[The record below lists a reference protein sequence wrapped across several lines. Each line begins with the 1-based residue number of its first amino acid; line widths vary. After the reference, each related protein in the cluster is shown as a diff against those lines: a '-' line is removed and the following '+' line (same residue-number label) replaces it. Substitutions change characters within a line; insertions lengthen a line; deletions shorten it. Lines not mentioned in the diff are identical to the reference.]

1 MFYYIVKFWPMKIL
15 WSFNTKL
22 DEHEL
27 YDAIQK
33 NGQWNA
39 IMMKKHRVFLVRPMI
54 WMLFAF
60 IAFWLLIWFAYRQFF
75 SDYSVIFRV
84 MSIAYGAVTFSRC
97 IHSLL
102 MIIYD
107 IQIQTKSKER
117 YIDTIEEADFKDG
130 KYESFLR
137 HSFISM
143 ASQIVLMVVNF
154 VISFAMWDN
163 SGNEIAINIIWIFV
177 NIWFIFLLYKV
188 LDRIIDYEM
197 DFNIFTVDQF
207 ILYRQHWFFKTE
219 SMNIATSTIKIVNE
233 SKSWFR
239 WALLHYWKVSIH
251 PEWNLWS
258 SSKAI
263 ELHFVP
269 EPKHLTKKLNEFIE
283 KSKEMMNVAVAS

>member
-1 MFYYIVKFWPMKIL
+1 MKIL

-39 IMMKKHRVFLVRPMI
+39 IMMKKHWVYLIRPMV

-60 IAFWLLIWFAYRQFF
+60 ITFWLLIWFAYRQFYN
-75 SDYSVIFRV
+75 SDYMRIFWV
-84 MSIAYGAVTFSRC
+84 LTLAYSWVTCVWCMHSIW
-97 IHSLL
+97 

-107 IQIQTKSKER
+107 VRAQTRCKEW
-117 YIDTIEEADFKDG
+117 YVDVVDTAEFKEW
-130 KYESFLR
+130 KYEKFLK

-143 ASQIVLMVVNF
+143 ALQIIIMIANCIVSF
-154 VISFAMWDN
+154 VAETN
-163 SGNEIAINIIWIFV
+163 STSNILFNILWVTV
-177 NIWFIFLLYKV
+177 NIWFLFLLYKV

-219 SMNIATSTIKIVNE
+219 SMNIATSTIKIVQE
-233 SKSWFR
+233 WKSWF
-239 WALLHYWKVSIH
+239 WWSLFYYWKVSIH
-251 PEWNLWS
+251 PEWNIWNDT
-258 SSKAI
+258 KAI
-263 ELHFVP
+263 ELFYVP
-269 EPKHLTKKLNEFIE
+269 YPKKLTKKLNEFIE
-283 KSKEMMNVAVAS
+283 KSKEQMNVAVAS

>member
-1 MFYYIVKFWPMKIL
+1 MKIL

-39 IMMKKHRVFLVRPMI
+39 IMMKKHWVFLIHPMI

-60 IAFWLLIWFAYRQFF
+60 MAFWLLIWFAYKQFF
-75 SDYSVIFRV
+75 NSQYMRIFWV
-84 MSIAYGAVTFSRC
+84 LTIAYSWVTLVWC
-97 IHSLL
+97 IHSIK

-107 IQIQTKSKER
+107 IKIQSSSR
-117 YIDTIEEADFKDG
+117 DGYIDTIDKDSFRDWR
-130 KYESFLR
+130 YEYFLK

-143 ASQIVLMVVNF
+143 WLQVILMIANSIVSFMAEVDATSDILLNIVW
-154 VISFAMWDN
+154 VI
-163 SGNEIAINIIWIFV
+163 V
-177 NIWFIFLLYKV
+177 NIWFLFLLYKV

-197 DFNIFTVDQF
+197 DFNIFTIDQF

-219 SMNIATSTIKIVNE
+219 SLNIATSTIKIVQE
-233 SKSWFR
+233 SKSWF
-239 WALLHYWKVSIH
+239 WGSLFNFWKVSIH

-263 ELHFVP
+263 ELFYVP
-269 EPKHLTKKLNEFIE
+269 FPKRLTKKLNEFIE
-283 KSKEMMNVAVAS
+283 KSKELMNINVAS